1 MQYVAIIGVIL
12 FTVIIFVIAYW
23 WTEKERKALNSAWS
37 AFAGEQNW
45 TVTSGENSS
54 TPTMQGIYR
63 DYFITAGTDSI
74 PVGESSSDYT
84 VLTLKLNKSLKGNFR
99 ITGREYSKTINS
111 LQGIK
116 EIDIGDRNFSN
127 NYVISGSVDEWS
139 AKKIITDEIK
149 EKLEK
154 ARSSEGKLFTGS
166 GIGELSAEEDTILY
180 RIPGYVSDR
189 NLLKANVDV
198 LAEIAGNCEGM
209 MGE

>member
-1 MQYVAIIGVIL
+1 MQYIAIIGVVL
-12 FTVIIFVIAYW
+12 FTVIILVIAFW
-23 WTEKERKALNSAWS
+23 WTDKEQKALNAAWS

-54 TPTMQGIYR
+54 TPAMQGTYG

-74 PVGESSSDYT
+74 SVGESSYDYT
-84 VLTLKLNKSLKGNFR
+84 VLKLKLNKLLKGNFR

-116 EIDIGDRNFSN
+116 EIDIGDKNFSN
-127 NYVISGSVDEWS
+127 NYVISGTVDEWS
-139 AKKIITDEIK
+139 AKKIVTDEIK
-149 EKLEK
+149 DKLEK
-154 ARSSEGKLFTGS
+154 GRSTAGKLFTGS

-189 NLLKANVDV
+189 NLLKANIDV
-198 LAEIAGNCEGM
+198 LTEIARNCEEM
-209 MGE
+209 MAA